1 MDDRN
6 SDIAMRFAVQ
16 VFSKWIEQIR
26 KMYEQQEEYLVVVK
40 YDVKLFLDLV
50 HLKFRLQRV
59 DEELCKAQK
68 EMYRER
74 ASQKKSCKAFGRLL
88 WEAESRRIL
97 SYISLKV
104 SEEF

>member
-1 MDDRN
+1 M
-6 SDIAMRFAVQ
+6 S
-16 VFSKWIEQIR
+16 
-26 KMYEQQEEYLVVVK
+26 
-40 YDVKLFLDLV
+40 VKLFLDLV

-88 WEAESRRIL
+88 
-97 SYISLKV
+97 
-104 SEEF
+104 